1 MRKLSKYEKFE
12 EPIVL
17 RTDYIKNDHEF
28 VGYTGSHLTPNL
40 LNSFTQRPPTSKQNL

>member
-1 MRKLSKYEKFE
+1 MRHLSKYERFE

-40 LNSFTQRPPTSKQNL
+40 LKSYLRPSTTKQNV